1 MLCAAVSFII
11 LNVYLSEHYLGH
23 CLIASRRKY
32 NLSLK
37 QTIQLSPPNVEY
49 QVSDWIYHLSWLSA
63 IYRSQDDQIEI
74 FIFIIIIKG
83 KEKEDHLDIFIETNL
98 VHWAA
103 TLEPWQRR

>member
-49 QVSDWIYHLSWLSA
+49 QVSGWIYHLSWLSA

-74 FIFIIIIKG
+74 FIF
-83 KEKEDHLDIFIETNL
+83 LCL
-98 VHWAA
+98 S
-103 TLEPWQRR
+103 